1 MNKYF
6 PPFVSTN
13 LENKGALINWW
24 SNKGKNVKRDM
35 IKQTKIKKEI
45 STSIEYMLE
54 KEKKICQKNS
64 ENIYGDVIVNQYST
78 IFKRI

>member
-13 LENKGALINWW
+13 LETKGALINWW

-35 IKQTKIKKEI
+35 IK
-45 STSIEYMLE
+45 
-54 KEKKICQKNS
+54 
-64 ENIYGDVIVNQYST
+64 
-78 IFKRI
+78 

>member
-24 SNKGKNVKRDM
+24 SNKGKNGKRDM
-35 IKQTKIKKEI
+35 IK
-45 STSIEYMLE
+45 
-54 KEKKICQKNS
+54 
-64 ENIYGDVIVNQYST
+64 
-78 IFKRI
+78 

>member
-45 STSIEYMLE
+45 STSIEYMLD
-54 KEKKICQKNS
+54 KEKKICQKK
-64 ENIYGDVIVNQYST
+64 Q
-78 IFKRI
+78 